1 MIAMFKLLTL
11 LQHVRGQ
18 SALCCHINVCMYV
31 CSLLNGDTTSMFDII
46 KGSFTNTKS
55 NRLFNL
61 VGAGV
66 HCVKPLNTEKS
77 YNSFWHGSVGHC
89 FICQSTPGQ
98 LKSPRMILGP
108 ARLIIIL
115 HAAGKLRHYVDR
127 RRTGPQGA
135 RCRRPIH
142 YKDTVR
148 HVEI

>member
-1 MIAMFKLLTL
+1 MIAMFKLFYNTIAACQRPVGPL
-11 LQHVRGQ
+11 L
-18 SALCCHINVCMYV
+18 SYKCMYV

-98 LKSPRMILGP
+98 LKSPIMIVGP
-108 ARLIIIL
+108 VRLILFSMQLVSCDITST
-115 HAAGKLRHYVDR
+115 ADAQARKV
-127 RRTGPQGA
+127 QGVGGLYTTKT
-135 RCRRPIH
+135 R
-142 YKDTVR
+142 
-148 HVEI
+148 